1 MKIKNIIVENYNHEY
16 DDEAGMAETN
26 LVTIA
31 RAAQGLLDTIEDHEN
46 LPEWVQEKIAKVE
59 GMMVTAWNYLESQE
73 AQGVAEDTQRIDSLV
88 TDALRIMR
96 GAESNDAVQALKTV
110 LGDREYN
117 GRRGHYN
124 FYVRQLVDM
133 YRQQSI
139 AEQTMSEGM
148 PVDTDMGA
156 TTGGT
161 KMTLGQWKQMWM
173 KKMPGTDTAAMF
185 RSPPNMQGSA
195 IAYFDGWMNNPDA
208 RWNPQQGMAE
218 GWQED
223 SQELEDWSKEVN
235 KKLYRAQ
242 ENQRRSLAIQLSKLE
257 QKHFGS
263 ELTNG
268 PLTNIVFSTLQALNK
283 GQMVHYDPQSVGQ
296 MPFGSIVGDDARI
309 IAASGLSKYDV
320 DGYRG
325 LQRAGIVDTIQQF
338 LHLRDLANNK
348 GQAILKYA
356 NMPPVAA
363 WMQFIKDIDWSKDDM
378 NEEVQAKTDDKL
390 LAYYAQR
397 KAEKQ
402 KQQQGMA
409 EDELGEGWKE
419 KLGGAALA
427 GAMALGAG
435 GAQARVTPDGQG
447 GFTGGLKPTTTQQA
461 TDTALTQSTS
471 SFSIAKPQAQ
481 YDVDTRILT
490 YKGKQYKW
498 NSDAQATGQGEVV
511 SAPSMAVG
519 SRSMSPTK
527 VELNPNGTY
536 TKVPVNEVTGRIP
549 DPQNYDSDWDYY
561 NDRDAKA
568 PKDDDADYENMIDEP
583 NDWFDE
589 SRDKVGHMD
598 ADAFDAAIARMKKL
612 AGAGPLK
619 TVYDPTRRV
628 YKNVP
633 TAQQPAKQPQK

>member
-31 RAAQGLLDTIEDHEN
+31 RAAEGLLDTIEDHEN

-73 AQGVAEDTQRIDSLV
+73 AQGVAEGSLELNTPDPV
-88 TDALRIMR
+88 VVIQD
-96 GAESNDAVQALKTV
+96 LKGNMLDKLNLSVASQKYKLGNPQNIKNQLAHQNYTTV
-110 LGDREYN
+110 GS
-117 GRRGHYN
+117 
-124 FYVRQLVDM
+124 YVVV
-133 YRQQSI
+133 S
-139 AEQTMSEGM
+139 
-148 PVDTDMGA
+148 PMGGQPQDA
-156 TTGGT
+156 TT
-161 KMTLGQWKQMWM
+161 
-173 KKMPGTDTAAMF
+173 
-185 RSPPNMQGSA
+185 QGV
-195 IAYFDGWMNNPDA
+195 
-208 RWNPQQGMAE
+208 AE
-218 GWQED
+218 G
-223 SQELEDWSKEVN
+223 
-235 KKLYRAQ
+235 
-242 ENQRRSLAIQLSKLE
+242 
-257 QKHFGS
+257 
-263 ELTNG
+263 
-268 PLTNIVFSTLQALNK
+268 
-283 GQMVHYDPQSVGQ
+283 
-296 MPFGSIVGDDARI
+296 
-309 IAASGLSKYDV
+309 
-320 DGYRG
+320 
-325 LQRAGIVDTIQQF
+325 
-338 LHLRDLANNK
+338 
-348 GQAILKYA
+348 
-356 NMPPVAA
+356 
-363 WMQFIKDIDWSKDDM
+363 
-378 NEEVQAKTDDKL
+378 
-390 LAYYAQR
+390 
-397 KAEKQ
+397 
-402 KQQQGMA
+402 
-409 EDELGEGWKE
+409 ELGEGWKE

-461 TDTALTQSTS
+461 TDTAPTQSTS
-471 SFSIAKPQAQ
+471 SFSVAKPQAQ

-619 TVYDPTRRV
+619 TVYDPARRV
-628 YKNVP
+628 YRNVP
-633 TAQQPAKQPQK
+633 TAQQPAKQSQK